1 MDALSNLNS
10 IRADVI
16 EVWDA
21 GSLSY
26 KTIQETIV
34 GLPPATLNS
43 IELLASAIGNDPGF
57 FEAVSTGLAA
67 KADTSSVES
76 ELASR
81 DTAIAAK
88 ASSVELT
95 SELTTRDTTI
105 ATKASTV
112 ELESQLATVNTAL
125 DSKASSTDVV
135 EELALIDTAI
145 ASKASSV
152 TLASELASRDTAI
165 ASKASSVTLASEL
178 ATRDTAIALKASS
191 VTLASELATR
201 DTAIA
206 AKASSVTLASELA
219 SRDTAIAGKA
229 SASVVSAL
237 DTRVTD
243 VERVVTVESGVTYNY
258 LEAGTDALVIRGP
271 NEIAAN
277 FLGSSAG
284 SLEGRALFYKDVLIG
299 GELLMPNSDITT
311 RALTVGG
318 SSLTS
323 LLAAQENSFTAV
335 LPLMK
340 GFNASGDAELKVD
353 YLNTTLE
360 TDWIRARTATGV
372 TIDDDLFVDGH
383 LAYTTIDSPYWV
395 AANCSANGTISHQK
409 GAHDIGIVK
418 RSGDTAFNVSFPA
431 HPEGDKYLV
440 LTSSSEF
447 HIIYRSQTSTSLIIY
462 LRGSTNAG
470 ATQGDGSFNIAILK

>member
-34 GLPPATLNS
+34 GLPPSTLNS

-57 FEAVSTGLAA
+57 FEAVATGLAA

-76 ELASR
+76 ELATR
-81 DTAIAAK
+81 DTVIASK

-112 ELESQLATVNTAL
+112 ELESQLATRDTAIEAKVSTTELASQLATVNTAL
-125 DSKASSTDVV
+125 DSKASSTEVV
-135 EELALIDTAI
+135 EELALIDTAL
-145 ASKASSV
+145 ASKAS
-152 TLASELASRDTAI
+152 TAELASQ
-165 ASKASSVTLASEL
+165 L
-178 ATRDTAIALKASS
+178 ATRDTAIASRASS
-191 VTLASELATR
+191 
-201 DTAIA
+201 
-206 AKASSVTLASELA
+206 
-219 SRDTAIAGKA
+219 
-229 SASVVSAL
+229 SAVSAL
-237 DTRVTD
+237 DTRVTA
-243 VERVVTVESGVTYNY
+243 VERVVTVEDGVAYNY

-284 SLEGRALFYKDVLIG
+284 ALEGRSLFYKDVLIG
-299 GELLMPNSDITT
+299 GELLMPNSDITA
-311 RALTVGG
+311 REVTVGG

-323 LLAAQENSFTAV
+323 LLADQENSFTAV

-409 GAHDIGIVK
+409 GKHAIGIAKV
-418 RSGDTAFNVSFPA
+418 SGDTRFNVSFPA
-431 HPEGDKYLV
+431 HPEGDKYMV
-440 LTSSSEF
+440 LLSSNEY
-447 HIIYRSQTSTSLIIY
+447 HVLYRDQTSTGFTLY
-462 LRGSTNAG
+462 VRGSTNGAG
-470 ATQGDGSFNIAILK
+470 NQGAGSFNIAILK

>member
-81 DTAIAAK
+81 DTAIATK

-125 DSKASSTDVV
+125 ESKASSTDVV
-135 EELALIDTAI
+135 EELALIDTALG
-145 ASKASSV
+145 SKV
-152 TLASELASRDTAI
+152 
-165 ASKASSVTLASEL
+165 SSVTLASEL
-178 ATRDTAIALKASS
+178 ATRDTALAGKASATELTSQISTVTAAVALKASATELTS
-191 VTLASELATR
+191 QISTVTAAVALKASTAVLTSQLATR

-206 AKASSVTLASELA
+206 LKASSAVLASELTT
-219 SRDTAIAGKA
+219 RDSAITAIELSLAQREAAFTATAPLQKVISGGGIALRINPAADVVAAAFQSGKFRLQSPSPGSVELQRFDDDGA
-229 SASVVSAL
+229 SPSNLWQNVA
-237 DTRVTD
+237 RF
-243 VERVVTVESGVTYNY
+243 RWNSGVVGGLMQIN
-258 LEAGTDALVIRGP
+258 AFRGIDA
-271 NEIAAN
+271 AA
-277 FLGSSAG
+277 
-284 SLEGRALFYKDVLIG
+284 VLCQDNLNIQNDLHIG
-299 GELLMPNSDITT
+299 GNLTCNGTTPN
-311 RALTVGG
+311 
-318 SSLTS
+318 
-323 LLAAQENSFTAV
+323 
-335 LPLMK
+335 
-340 GFNASGDAELKVD
+340 
-353 YLNTTLE
+353 
-360 TDWIRARTATGV
+360 
-372 TIDDDLFVDGH
+372 
-383 LAYTTIDSPYWV
+383 PYWV
-395 AANCSANGTISHQK
+395 ACNCIANGTISFQK
-409 GAHDIGIVK
+409 GQYAIMVSKRGGDIAY
-418 RSGDTAFNVSFPA
+418 DVSFPA
-431 HPEGDKYLV
+431 HPEGDKYIV
-440 LTSSSEF
+440 SISSNEYHAF
-447 HIIYRSQTSTSLIIY
+447 YRSHTSTGFILY
-462 LRGSTNAG
+462 LRGSTNGIVA
-470 ATQGDGSFNIAILK
+470 QGDGSFNIAILK